1 MRPQEMSI
9 CRRRRFKKI
18 KVHRPNLEPAATPK
32 LHTHKHNRTRGP
44 TAERAP
50 STVYRAIT
58 GYQVCDWTSIG
69 DNVIHILWPL
79 SLRCFLHFHFGLL
92 RFAKIYF
99 FSVSTIVLCVLA
111 TILNHLWRHSFYL
124 YSKHYVTMQRSISY
138 LKFSLNACH
147 SEIYDRVEHIWTWFL
162 WLLLR
167 ANPMEYE
174 NISNIQ
180 FNLFYFD
187 VLLIVISIELLICKQ
202 TSSSWIATD
211 FKGHQFQILDSKGPN
226 CYIYWNNSKL
236 WQMWL
241 DQFHSIRCACRYC
254 ELSQQTGKIND
265 ELENILPFVT

>member
-162 WLLLR
+162 WFGW
-167 ANPMEYE
+167 NHSCCCCVQTEWNMKTY
-174 NISNIQ
+174 Q
-180 FNLFYFD
+180 TFNLTFF
-187 VLLIVISIELLICKQ
+187 ISMFC
-202 TSSSWIATD
+202 SSLSP
-211 FKGHQFQILDSKGPN
+211 SN
-226 CYIYWNNSKL
+226 CSYANKRL
-236 WQMWL
+236 P
-241 DQFHSIRCACRYC
+241 
-254 ELSQQTGKIND
+254 
-265 ELENILPFVT
+265 LE